1 MAEKSVLWGLFL
13 FVNKYGESLENKENK
28 RNARKANCKYHEIEI
43 PEELKDMVADVE
55 EKLVAKKES
64 EEMLID
70 DVMEKPSEE
79 MQGNPEDEMPE
90 NL

>member
-1 MAEKSVLWGLFL
+1 MTKSF
-13 FVNKYGESLENKENK
+13 
-28 RNARKANCKYHEIEI
+28 CKYHEIEI

-55 EKLVAKKES
+55 EKLAAKKES

>member
-1 MAEKSVLWGLFL
+1 
-13 FVNKYGESLENKENK
+13 
-28 RNARKANCKYHEIEI
+28 
-43 PEELKDMVADVE
+43 MVADVE

-70 DVMEKPSEE
+70 DVMENPSEE